1 MRPKGIPTKRP
12 AARPMRP
19 ETLAAASTHLP
30 ATIYQL
36 AQRLGCSE
44 NWAAELMRGMVRAGH
59 AKQWGQELRPLT
71 GCMVNVYLPTRAK
84 EPV

>member
-19 ETLAAASTHLP
+19 ETLARAREHLP
-30 ATIYQL
+30 ATIYQM
-36 AQRLGCSE
+36 ADRMKCGE
-44 NWAAELMRGMVRAGH
+44 GWAAELMRGMVRSGH

-71 GCMVNVYLPTRAK
+71 GCMVNVYISTESK
-84 EPV
+84 Q

>member
-19 ETLAAASTHLP
+19 ETLAAARAHLP

-36 AQRLGCSE
+36 AERKGCSE
-44 NWAAELMRGMVRAGH
+44 NWAAELMRGMMRSGH
-59 AKQWGQELRPLT
+59 AKQWGQELRELT
-71 GCMVNVYLPTRAK
+71 GTMVNVYISTESK
-84 EPV
+84 QC